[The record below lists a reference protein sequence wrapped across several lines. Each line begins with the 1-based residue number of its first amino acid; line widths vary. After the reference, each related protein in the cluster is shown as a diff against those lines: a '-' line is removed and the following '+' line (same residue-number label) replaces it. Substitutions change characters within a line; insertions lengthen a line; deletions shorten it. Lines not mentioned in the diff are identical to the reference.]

1 MNKHLAVFTCILFVL
16 GLNNCASRA
25 LLKDEAGKP
34 ITKAEVDAEKNHQN
48 LFLFALGG
56 GALSFGASFFIGS
69 MADRKYGE
77 TDNTALWAVT
87 GIGTAAGLVYFA
99 YQGNIRDYNV
109 AVEKVKEKRR
119 KEAAARLSQEKQ
131 RRRRIELEKQ
141 RLLKER
147 QRQEAEKQ
155 KIIES
160 LKKKQE
166 KP

>member
-1 MNKHLAVFTCILFVL
+1 MNKHLAVFTCILFAL
-16 GLNNCASRA
+16 WLNNCASRA

-34 ITKAEVDAEKNHQN
+34 ISKSEVDAVKNHQN
-48 LFLFALGG
+48 LLLFAIGG

-69 MADRKYGE
+69 MADRKYGTE
-77 TDNTALWAVT
+77 NNNALWAIT
-87 GIGTAAGLVYFA
+87 GIGTAAGLAYFA
-99 YQGNIRDYNV
+99 HQGNVRDYNV

-119 KEAAARLSQEKQ
+119 KAATTRLTREKQ
-131 RRRRIELEKQ
+131 HRRQIEMEKQ

-155 KIIES
+155 KILES
-160 LKKKQE
+160 LKKKQK

>member
-1 MNKHLAVFTCILFVL
+1 MNKHLAVVTIILFAL
-16 GLNNCASRA
+16 WLNSCASRA

-34 ITKAEVDAEKNHQN
+34 ITKAEVEAEKNHQN
-48 LFLFALGG
+48 LLLFAIGG
-56 GALSFGASFFIGS
+56 GALSFGASFFVGS
-69 MADRKYGE
+69 MVDRQYGE
-77 TDNTALWAVT
+77 TDDTALWAIT
-87 GIGTAAGLVYFA
+87 GAGTLAGLIYFA
-99 YQGNIRDYNV
+99 HQGNVRDFNV

-119 KEAAARLSQEKQ
+119 QEAAARLAREKQ
-131 RRRRIELEKQ
+131 RRRQIELEKQ